1 MSQLILVLEENPE
14 IQSLIAASLKA
25 SAISVTQESNPDLF
39 VQQALNLEPDL
50 ILLSNSGGDQNYKNY
65 REIRKD
71 PQLKNIPIILLVNP
85 KDELDEKIIS
95 ELGIDGL
102 LRKPFEALMLQ
113 EQLSQFV
120 TLDDNFG
127 IEPDNEGEDFKIDMS
142 SIDNQLN
149 DIKEGEQEVNSPVE
163 EGSQVTE
170 ELEQNALEPK
180 FASSAGSEMDSMI
193 LDDISADTDIS
204 KDTVKKAEVELD
216 ENEITSNG
224 LEVIN
229 DEEMTMDNGF
239 EFDLKLDEDGIEI
252 DSEEVVTDTVKTGT
266 DPASTGLVQ
275 LKDSGLEDKYAES
288 RFKVEGEKTEQ
299 DLKAPADI
307 DLEVNDFEDLDDIW
321 SRSPELDQ
329 TPREGLTDISLE
341 EEDFQPEFPENLSSF
356 EEPAEPSIQDTDS
369 DRRNTSESVQ
379 ELDNYELGPDFEETG
394 EESQSS
400 LDNKLLTDSV
410 EQDLEETVEI
420 EDAEQYVEDTSAD
433 EFEEDFDESQG
444 DADIMSMVHESI
456 GEQEESAE
464 SAMIELEDLSEQ
476 MEALDSAETEF
487 EIEEE
492 EFEKDLEKEKL
503 EVEELSED
511 ELAVSEDDSEDEL
524 VEFML
529 DEVGDLLETD
539 EEESVD
545 GEADYGDPLVE
556 ELEGSLAA
564 VSKDLQDV
572 DAEFDKK
579 VYTEISLGLGLEE
592 DVFDSWDDAEDAF
605 MGFDREKEIT
615 EEAPDL
621 TETEASAFE
630 SLDDEE
636 EKFEKADSFSFTENE
651 LKEIVTNSVQNAL
664 EKSIAASLVELAVSE
679 LKTQVIRMDQ
689 SRAL

>member
-50 ILLSNSGGDQNYKNY
+50 ILLSNLGGDQNYKNC

-193 LDDISADTDIS
+193 LDDISADMDIS

-216 ENEITSNG
+216 ENEITSKG
-224 LEVIN
+224 PEVIN
-229 DEEMTMDNGF
+229 DEEMTMDTGF

-252 DSEEVVTDTVKTGT
+252 DSEEVVTDTVKTGA

-341 EEDFQPEFPENLSSF
+341 EEDFQPEIPENLSSF

-369 DRRNTSESVQ
+369 DSRITSESVQ
-379 ELDNYELGPDFEETG
+379 ELDNYELRLDFEETG
-394 EESQSS
+394 EESLSS
-400 LDNKLLTDSV
+400 LENKLLSDSV

-420 EDAEQYVEDTSAD
+420 KDVEQFVGDTSAD
-433 EFEEDFDESQG
+433 EFEEDFGESQG

-456 GEQEESAE
+456 GGQEESAE
-464 SAMIELEDLSEQ
+464 IAMIELEDLSEQ

-492 EFEKDLEKEKL
+492 QFEEDLEKEKL

-529 DEVGDLLETD
+529 DELGDLLETD
-539 EEESVD
+539 EEGSVD

-556 ELEGSLAA
+556 ELEESLAA
-564 VSKDLQDV
+564 ESKDLQDV

>member
-50 ILLSNSGGDQNYKNY
+50 ILLSNSGGDQNYKNC

-149 DIKEGEQEVNSPVE
+149 DIKEGEQEVNSPFE

-170 ELEQNALEPK
+170 ELEQKAVEPK

-193 LDDISADTDIS
+193 LDDISADMDIS
-204 KDTVKKAEVELD
+204 TDKVKKAEVELD

-252 DSEEVVTDTVKTGT
+252 DSEEVVTDTVKTET
-266 DPASTGLVQ
+266 DPASTGLAQ

-288 RFKVEGEKTEQ
+288 RLKVEGEKTEQ

-341 EEDFQPEFPENLSSF
+341 EEDFQPEFPENLSTF

-369 DRRNTSESVQ
+369 DRRITSESVQ
-379 ELDNYELGPDFEETG
+379 ELDNYELEPDFEETG

-410 EQDLEETVEI
+410 KQDLEEAVEI
-420 EDAEQYVEDTSAD
+420 EDVEQFVEDTSAD

-444 DADIMSMVHESI
+444 DAEIMSMVHESI

-492 EFEKDLEKEKL
+492 EFEEDLEKEKL

-529 DEVGDLLETD
+529 DELGDLLETD

-556 ELEGSLAA
+556 ELEESLAA
-564 VSKDLQDV
+564 ESKDLQDV
-572 DAEFDKK
+572 DAESDKK
-579 VYTEISLGLGLEE
+579 VYTEMSLGLEE

>member
-50 ILLSNSGGDQNYKNY
+50 ILLSNSGGDQNYKNC

-85 KDELDEKIIS
+85 KDELDENIIS

-102 LRKPFEALMLQ
+102 LRKPFEASMLQ

-149 DIKEGEQEVNSPVE
+149 DIKEGEQEVNSPFE

-193 LDDISADTDIS
+193 LDDISADMDIS

-369 DRRNTSESVQ
+369 DSRITSESVQ
-379 ELDNYELGPDFEETG
+379 ELDNYELEPDFEETG
-394 EESQSS
+394 EESLSS

-420 EDAEQYVEDTSAD
+420 EDAEQFVEDTSAD

-492 EFEKDLEKEKL
+492 QFEEDLEKEKL

-529 DEVGDLLETD
+529 DELGDLLETD

-556 ELEGSLAA
+556 ELEESLAA
-564 VSKDLQDV
+564 ESKDLQDV

-579 VYTEISLGLGLEE
+579 VYTEMSLGLEE

-615 EEAPDL
+615 EEAPDQ

-630 SLDDEE
+630 SFDDEE

>member
-50 ILLSNSGGDQNYKNY
+50 ILLSNSGGDQNYKNC

-102 LRKPFEALMLQ
+102 LRKPFEASMLH

-170 ELEQNALEPK
+170 ELEQNDLEPK

-193 LDDISADTDIS
+193 LDDISADMDIS
-204 KDTVKKAEVELD
+204 TDKVKKAEAERD

-252 DSEEVVTDTVKTGT
+252 DSEEVVTDTVKTET
-266 DPASTGLVQ
+266 DPASTGLAQ

-288 RFKVEGEKTEQ
+288 RLKVEGEKTEQ

-369 DRRNTSESVQ
+369 DSRITSESVQ
-379 ELDNYELGPDFEETG
+379 ELDNYELEPDFEETG
-394 EESQSS
+394 EESLSS

-420 EDAEQYVEDTSAD
+420 EDVEQFVEDTSAD

-492 EFEKDLEKEKL
+492 QFEEDLEKEKL

-529 DEVGDLLETD
+529 DELGDLLETD

-545 GEADYGDPLVE
+545 VEADYGDPLVE
-556 ELEGSLAA
+556 ELEESLAA
-564 VSKDLQDV
+564 ESKDLQDV

-579 VYTEISLGLGLEE
+579 VYTEMSLGLEE

-615 EEAPDL
+615 EEAPDQ

-630 SLDDEE
+630 SFDDEE

>member
-50 ILLSNSGGDQNYKNY
+50 ILLSNSGGDQNYKNC

-102 LRKPFEALMLQ
+102 LRKPFEASMLQ

-149 DIKEGEQEVNSPVE
+149 DIKEGEQEVNSPFE

-170 ELEQNALEPK
+170 ELEQKAVEPK

-193 LDDISADTDIS
+193 LDDISADMDIS

-341 EEDFQPEFPENLSSF
+341 EEDFQPEFPGNLSSF

-369 DRRNTSESVQ
+369 DRRITSESVQ
-379 ELDNYELGPDFEETG
+379 ELDNYELEPDFEETG

-400 LDNKLLTDSV
+400 LYNKLLTDSV
-410 EQDLEETVEI
+410 KQNLEETVEI
-420 EDAEQYVEDTSAD
+420 EDVEQFVEDTSAD

-529 DEVGDLLETD
+529 DELGDLLETD

-556 ELEGSLAA
+556 ELEESLAA
-564 VSKDLQDV
+564 ESKDLQDV

-579 VYTEISLGLGLEE
+579 VYTEISLGLEE

-615 EEAPDL
+615 EEAPDQ

-630 SLDDEE
+630 SFDDEE

>member
-50 ILLSNSGGDQNYKNY
+50 ILLSNLGGDQNYKNC

-102 LRKPFEALMLQ
+102 LRKPFEASMLQ

-120 TLDDNFG
+120 ALGDNFG
-127 IEPDNEGEDFKIDMS
+127 IEPDNDGEDFKIDMS

-163 EGSQVTE
+163 EGTQVAE
-170 ELEQNALEPK
+170 ELEENALEAK
-180 FASSAGSEMDSMI
+180 ITSSAGSEMDSMI
-193 LDDISADTDIS
+193 LDDISAGINIS
-204 KDTVKKAEVELD
+204 EDTVKKGEVELD
-216 ENEITSNG
+216 ENEIRSKG
-224 LEVIN
+224 PEVIN

-239 EFDLKLDEDGIEI
+239 EFDLKLDEDGIEF
-252 DSEEVVTDTVKTGT
+252 DSEEVVKDTVKIET
-266 DPASTGLVQ
+266 DTDSTGLAQ
-275 LKDSGLEDKYAES
+275 LKDSGLENKYAEN
-288 RFKVEGEKTEQ
+288 RLKVEGEKTEQ

-341 EEDFQPEFPENLSSF
+341 EEDFQPEFPENLSTF
-356 EEPAEPSIQDTDS
+356 EEPAEPLIQDTDS
-369 DRRNTSESVQ
+369 DRRITSESVQ
-379 ELDNYELGPDFEETG
+379 ELDNYELELDFEETG

-400 LDNKLLTDSV
+400 LDNKLLRDSV
-410 EQDLEETVEI
+410 EQDLEETVGI
-420 EDAEQYVEDTSAD
+420 EDVEQFVEDTSAD

-444 DADIMSMVHESI
+444 DADIMSMVDESI
-456 GEQEESAE
+456 GGQEESAE
-464 SAMIELEDLSEQ
+464 SAMNELEDLSEQ
-476 MEALDSAETEF
+476 MEALDAAETEF

-492 EFEKDLEKEKL
+492 EFEEDLEKEKL
-503 EVEELSED
+503 EVEELSAD

-524 VEFML
+524 IEFML

-556 ELEGSLAA
+556 ELEESLAA
-564 VSKDLQDV
+564 ESKDLQDI
-572 DAEFDKK
+572 DAEFDTK
-579 VYTEISLGLGLEE
+579 VYTETSLGLEE
-592 DVFDSWDDAEDAF
+592 DVFDSWYDAEDAF

-615 EEAPDL
+615 EETPDQ

-630 SLDDEE
+630 SFDDEQ
-636 EKFEKADSFSFTENE
+636 KFEKAGSFSFTELE

>member
-102 LRKPFEALMLQ
+102 LRKPFEASMLQ

-180 FASSAGSEMDSMI
+180 LASSAGSEMDSMI
-193 LDDISADTDIS
+193 LDDISADMDIS

-288 RFKVEGEKTEQ
+288 RLKVEGEKTEQ

-369 DRRNTSESVQ
+369 DSRITSESVQ
-379 ELDNYELGPDFEETG
+379 ELDNYELEPDFEETG
-394 EESQSS
+394 EESLSS

-420 EDAEQYVEDTSAD
+420 EDAEQFVEDTSAD

-492 EFEKDLEKEKL
+492 QFEEDLEKEKL

-529 DEVGDLLETD
+529 DELGDLLETD

-556 ELEGSLAA
+556 ELEESLAA
-564 VSKDLQDV
+564 ESKDLQDV

-579 VYTEISLGLGLEE
+579 VYTEMSLGLEE

-615 EEAPDL
+615 EEAPDQ

-630 SLDDEE
+630 SFDDEE

>member
-50 ILLSNSGGDQNYKNY
+50 ILLSNSGGDQNYKNC

-102 LRKPFEALMLQ
+102 LRKPFEASMLQ

-180 FASSAGSEMDSMI
+180 LSSSAGSEMDSMI
-193 LDDISADTDIS
+193 LDDIS

-341 EEDFQPEFPENLSSF
+341 EEDFQPEFPGNLSSF

-369 DRRNTSESVQ
+369 DRRITSESVQ
-379 ELDNYELGPDFEETG
+379 ELDNYELEPDFEETG

-400 LDNKLLTDSV
+400 LYNKLLTDSV
-410 EQDLEETVEI
+410 KQNLEETVEI
-420 EDAEQYVEDTSAD
+420 EDVEQFVEDTSAD

-529 DEVGDLLETD
+529 DELGDLLETD

-556 ELEGSLAA
+556 ELEESLAA
-564 VSKDLQDV
+564 ESKDLQDV

-579 VYTEISLGLGLEE
+579 VYTEMSLGLEE

-615 EEAPDL
+615 EEAPDQ

>member
-50 ILLSNSGGDQNYKNY
+50 ILLSNSGGDQNYKNC

-102 LRKPFEALMLQ
+102 LRKPFEASMLQ

-180 FASSAGSEMDSMI
+180 FSSSAGSEMDSMI
-193 LDDISADTDIS
+193 LDDIS

-288 RFKVEGEKTEQ
+288 RLKVEGEKTEQ

-341 EEDFQPEFPENLSSF
+341 EEDFQPEFPGNLSTF
-356 EEPAEPSIQDTDS
+356 EGPAEPSIQDTDS
-369 DRRNTSESVQ
+369 DSRITSESVQ

-394 EESQSS
+394 EESLSS

-420 EDAEQYVEDTSAD
+420 EDAEQFVEDTSAD
-433 EFEEDFDESQG
+433 EFEEDFDESLG

-492 EFEKDLEKEKL
+492 QFEEDLEKEKL

-529 DEVGDLLETD
+529 DELGDLLETD
-539 EEESVD
+539 EEGSVD

-556 ELEGSLAA
+556 ELEESLAA
-564 VSKDLQDV
+564 ESKDLQDV
-572 DAEFDKK
+572 DAESDKK
-579 VYTEISLGLGLEE
+579 VYTEMSLGLEE

-615 EEAPDL
+615 EEAPDQ

-630 SLDDEE
+630 SFDDEE

>member
-50 ILLSNSGGDQNYKNY
+50 ILLSNSGGDQNYKNC

-102 LRKPFEALMLQ
+102 LRKPFEASMLQ

-120 TLDDNFG
+120 ALGDNFG
-127 IEPDNEGEDFKIDMS
+127 IEPDNDGEDFKIDMS

-163 EGSQVTE
+163 EGTQVAE
-170 ELEQNALEPK
+170 ELEENALEPK
-180 FASSAGSEMDSMI
+180 ITSSAGSEMDSMI
-193 LDDISADTDIS
+193 LDDISAGINIS
-204 KDTVKKAEVELD
+204 EDTVKKGEVELD
-216 ENEITSNG
+216 ENEIRSKG
-224 LEVIN
+224 PEVIN

-239 EFDLKLDEDGIEI
+239 EFDLKLDEDGIEF
-252 DSEEVVTDTVKTGT
+252 DSEEVVKDTVKIET
-266 DPASTGLVQ
+266 DTDSTGLAQ
-275 LKDSGLEDKYAES
+275 LKDSGLENKYAENS
-288 RFKVEGEKTEQ
+288 LKVEGEKTEQ

-341 EEDFQPEFPENLSSF
+341 EEDFQPEFPENLSTF

-369 DRRNTSESVQ
+369 DRRITSESVQ
-379 ELDNYELGPDFEETG
+379 ELDNYELELDFEETG

-400 LDNKLLTDSV
+400 LDNKLLRDSV

-420 EDAEQYVEDTSAD
+420 EDVEQFVEDTSAD

-444 DADIMSMVHESI
+444 DADIMSMVDESI
-456 GEQEESAE
+456 GGQEESAE
-464 SAMIELEDLSEQ
+464 SAMNELEDLSEQ
-476 MEALDSAETEF
+476 MEALDAAETEF

-492 EFEKDLEKEKL
+492 EFEEDLEKEKL
-503 EVEELSED
+503 EVEELSAD
-511 ELAVSEDDSEDEL
+511 ELAGSEDDSEDEL
-524 VEFML
+524 IEFML

-556 ELEGSLAA
+556 ELEESLAA
-564 VSKDLQDV
+564 ESKDLQDI
-572 DAEFDKK
+572 DAEFDTK
-579 VYTEISLGLGLEE
+579 VYTETSLGLEE
-592 DVFDSWDDAEDAF
+592 DVFDSWYDAEDAF

-615 EEAPDL
+615 EETPDQ

-630 SLDDEE
+630 SFDDEQ
-636 EKFEKADSFSFTENE
+636 KFEKAGSFSFTELE

>member
-50 ILLSNSGGDQNYKNY
+50 ILLSNLGGDQNYKNC

-102 LRKPFEALMLQ
+102 LRKPFEASMLQ

-120 TLDDNFG
+120 ALGDNFG
-127 IEPDNEGEDFKIDMS
+127 IEPDNDGEDFKIDMS

-163 EGSQVTE
+163 EGTQVAE
-170 ELEQNALEPK
+170 ELEENALEPK
-180 FASSAGSEMDSMI
+180 ITSSAGSEMDSMI
-193 LDDISADTDIS
+193 LDDISAGINIS
-204 KDTVKKAEVELD
+204 EDTVKKGEVELD
-216 ENEITSNG
+216 ENEIRSKG
-224 LEVIN
+224 PEVIN

-239 EFDLKLDEDGIEI
+239 EFDLKLDEDGIEF
-252 DSEEVVTDTVKTGT
+252 DSEEVVKDTVKIET
-266 DPASTGLVQ
+266 DTDSTGLAQ
-275 LKDSGLEDKYAES
+275 LKDSGLENKYAEN
-288 RFKVEGEKTEQ
+288 RLKVEGEKTEQ

-341 EEDFQPEFPENLSSF
+341 EEDFQPEFPENLSTF

-369 DRRNTSESVQ
+369 DRRITSESVQ
-379 ELDNYELGPDFEETG
+379 ELDNYELELDFEETG

-400 LDNKLLTDSV
+400 LDNKLLRDSV
-410 EQDLEETVEI
+410 EQDLEETVGI
-420 EDAEQYVEDTSAD
+420 EDVEQFVEDTSAD

-456 GEQEESAE
+456 GGQEESAE
-464 SAMIELEDLSEQ
+464 SAMNELEDLSEQ
-476 MEALDSAETEF
+476 MEALDAAETEF

-492 EFEKDLEKEKL
+492 EFEEDLEKEKL
-503 EVEELSED
+503 EVEELSAD

-524 VEFML
+524 IEFML

-556 ELEGSLAA
+556 ELEESLAA
-564 VSKDLQDV
+564 ESKDLQDI
-572 DAEFDKK
+572 DAEFDTK
-579 VYTEISLGLGLEE
+579 VYTETSLGLEE
-592 DVFDSWDDAEDAF
+592 DVFDSWYDAEDAF

-615 EEAPDL
+615 EETPDQ

-630 SLDDEE
+630 SFDDEQ
-636 EKFEKADSFSFTENE
+636 KFEKAGSFSFTELE

>member
-50 ILLSNSGGDQNYKNY
+50 ILLSNSGGDQNYKNC

-102 LRKPFEALMLQ
+102 LRKPFEASMLQ

-149 DIKEGEQEVNSPVE
+149 DIKEGEQEVNSPFE

-170 ELEQNALEPK
+170 ELEQKAVEPK

-193 LDDISADTDIS
+193 LDDISADMDIS

-266 DPASTGLVQ
+266 DPASTGLVR

-369 DRRNTSESVQ
+369 DSRITSESVQ
-379 ELDNYELGPDFEETG
+379 ELDNYELEPDFEETG
-394 EESQSS
+394 EESLSS

-420 EDAEQYVEDTSAD
+420 EDAEQFVEDTSAD

-492 EFEKDLEKEKL
+492 QFEEDLEKEKL

-529 DEVGDLLETD
+529 DELGDLLETD

-564 VSKDLQDV
+564 ESKDLQDV

-579 VYTEISLGLGLEE
+579 VYTEMSLGLEE

-630 SLDDEE
+630 SFEDEE
-636 EKFEKADSFSFTENE
+636 EKFEKADGFSFTENE

>member
-50 ILLSNSGGDQNYKNY
+50 ILLSNSGGDQNYKNC

-71 PQLKNIPIILLVNP
+71 PQLKHIPIILLVNP

-102 LRKPFEALMLQ
+102 LRKPFEASMLQ

-180 FASSAGSEMDSMI
+180 LSSSAGSEMDSMI

-369 DRRNTSESVQ
+369 DRRITSESVQ
-379 ELDNYELGPDFEETG
+379 KLDNYELEPDFEETG

-400 LDNKLLTDSV
+400 LYNKLLTDSV
-410 EQDLEETVEI
+410 KQNLEETVEI
-420 EDAEQYVEDTSAD
+420 EDVEQFVEDTSAD

-492 EFEKDLEKEKL
+492 EFEEDLEKEKP

-529 DEVGDLLETD
+529 DELGDLLETD

-545 GEADYGDPLVE
+545 GEADYGDPFVE

-564 VSKDLQDV
+564 ESKDLQDV

-579 VYTEISLGLGLEE
+579 VYTEMSLGLEE

-615 EEAPDL
+615 EEAPDQ

-630 SLDDEE
+630 SFDDEE

>member
-50 ILLSNSGGDQNYKNY
+50 ILLSNSGGDQNYKNC

-102 LRKPFEALMLQ
+102 LRKPFEASMLQ

-193 LDDISADTDIS
+193 LDDISADMDIS

-239 EFDLKLDEDGIEI
+239 EFDLKLDEDGMEI
-252 DSEEVVTDTVKTGT
+252 DSEEVVTDTVKNGT
-266 DPASTGLVQ
+266 DPASTGLAQ

-288 RFKVEGEKTEQ
+288 RLKVEGEKTEQ

-329 TPREGLTDISLE
+329 IPREGLTDISLE
-341 EEDFQPEFPENLSSF
+341 EEDFQPEFPEDLSSF

-369 DRRNTSESVQ
+369 DSRITSESVQ
-379 ELDNYELGPDFEETG
+379 ELDNYELEPDFEETG
-394 EESQSS
+394 EESLSS

-420 EDAEQYVEDTSAD
+420 EDAEQFVEDTSAD

-492 EFEKDLEKEKL
+492 QFEEDLEKEKL

-529 DEVGDLLETD
+529 DELGDLLETD

-556 ELEGSLAA
+556 ELEESLAA
-564 VSKDLQDV
+564 ESKDLQDV

-579 VYTEISLGLGLEE
+579 VYTDISHGLEE

-605 MGFDREKEIT
+605 MGFDREKEIS
-615 EEAPDL
+615 EEAPDQ

-630 SLDDEE
+630 SFDDEE

>member
-180 FASSAGSEMDSMI
+180 LSSSAGSEMDSMI

-229 DEEMTMDNGF
+229 DEEMTMDTGF

-288 RFKVEGEKTEQ
+288 RFKVEGKKTEQ

-369 DRRNTSESVQ
+369 DRRITSESVQ
-379 ELDNYELGPDFEETG
+379 ELDNYELEPDFEEKG

-420 EDAEQYVEDTSAD
+420 EDVEQFVEDTSAD

-456 GEQEESAE
+456 GEQKESAE
-464 SAMIELEDLSEQ
+464 SAMNELEDLSEQ

-492 EFEKDLEKEKL
+492 EFEEDLEKEKP

-529 DEVGDLLETD
+529 DELGDLLETD

-556 ELEGSLAA
+556 ELEESLAA
-564 VSKDLQDV
+564 ESKDLQDV
-572 DAEFDKK
+572 DAESDKK
-579 VYTEISLGLGLEE
+579 VYTEMSLGLEE

>member
-50 ILLSNSGGDQNYKNY
+50 ILLSNSGGDQNYKNC

-71 PQLKNIPIILLVNP
+71 PQLKHIPIILLVNP

-102 LRKPFEALMLQ
+102 LRKPFEASMLQ

-180 FASSAGSEMDSMI
+180 LSSSAGSEMDSMI
-193 LDDISADTDIS
+193 LDDIS

-229 DEEMTMDNGF
+229 DEEMTVDNGF

-252 DSEEVVTDTVKTGT
+252 DSEEVVTDTVKTET
-266 DPASTGLVQ
+266 DPASTGLAE

-288 RFKVEGEKTEQ
+288 RLKVEGEKTEQ

-321 SRSPELDQ
+321 SRSPKLDQ
-329 TPREGLTDISLE
+329 SPREGLTDISLE
-341 EEDFQPEFPENLSSF
+341 EEDFQPEFPENLSTF

-369 DRRNTSESVQ
+369 DRRITSESVQ
-379 ELDNYELGPDFEETG
+379 ELDNYELEPDFEETG

-400 LDNKLLTDSV
+400 LDNKLLTDAV

-420 EDAEQYVEDTSAD
+420 EDAEQFVEDTSAD

-464 SAMIELEDLSEQ
+464 SAMNELEDLSEQ

-492 EFEKDLEKEKL
+492 EFEEDLEKEKR

-529 DEVGDLLETD
+529 DELGDLLETD

-556 ELEGSLAA
+556 ELEESLAA
-564 VSKDLQDV
+564 ESKDLQDV
-572 DAEFDKK
+572 DAESDKK
-579 VYTEISLGLGLEE
+579 VYTEMSLGLEE

>member
-180 FASSAGSEMDSMI
+180 LSSSAGSEMDSMI

-216 ENEITSNG
+216 ENEITSKG
-224 LEVIN
+224 PEVIN
-229 DEEMTMDNGF
+229 DEEMTMDTGF

-321 SRSPELDQ
+321 SRSLELDQ

-341 EEDFQPEFPENLSSF
+341 EEDFQPEIPENLSSF

-369 DRRNTSESVQ
+369 DSRITSESVQ
-379 ELDNYELGPDFEETG
+379 ELDNYELRLDFEETG
-394 EESQSS
+394 EESLSS
-400 LDNKLLTDSV
+400 LENKLLSDSV

-420 EDAEQYVEDTSAD
+420 KDVEQFVGDTSAD
-433 EFEEDFDESQG
+433 EFEEDFGESQG

-492 EFEKDLEKEKL
+492 QFEEDLEKEKL
-503 EVEELSED
+503 EVEELSAD

-524 VEFML
+524 IEFML

-539 EEESVD
+539 EEGSVD

-556 ELEGSLAA
+556 ELEESLAA
-564 VSKDLQDV
+564 ESKDLQDV
-572 DAEFDKK
+572 DAESDKK
-579 VYTEISLGLGLEE
+579 VYTEMSLGLEE

>member
-50 ILLSNSGGDQNYKNY
+50 ILLSNSGGDQNYKNC

-102 LRKPFEALMLQ
+102 LRKPFEASMLQ

-142 SIDNQLN
+142 LIDNQLN

-193 LDDISADTDIS
+193 LDDISADMDIS

-229 DEEMTMDNGF
+229 DEEMTVDNGF

-252 DSEEVVTDTVKTGT
+252 DSEEVVTDTVKTET
-266 DPASTGLVQ
+266 DPASTGLAQ

-288 RFKVEGEKTEQ
+288 HLKVEGEKTEQ

-307 DLEVNDFEDLDDIW
+307 DLEVNDFEELDDIW

-329 TPREGLTDISLE
+329 TPREGLRDISLE

-369 DRRNTSESVQ
+369 DSRITSESVQ
-379 ELDNYELGPDFEETG
+379 ELDNYELEPDFEETG
-394 EESQSS
+394 EESLSS

-444 DADIMSMVHESI
+444 DADILSMVHESI
-456 GEQEESAE
+456 GEQEETAE

-492 EFEKDLEKEKL
+492 QFEEDLEKEKL

-529 DEVGDLLETD
+529 DELGDLLETD

-556 ELEGSLAA
+556 ELEESLAA
-564 VSKDLQDV
+564 ESKDLQDV

-579 VYTEISLGLGLEE
+579 VYTEISLGLEE

-605 MGFDREKEIT
+605 MGLDREKEIT
-615 EEAPDL
+615 EEAPDQ

-630 SLDDEE
+630 SFDDEE

>member
-50 ILLSNSGGDQNYKNY
+50 ILLSNLGGDQNYKNC

-102 LRKPFEALMLQ
+102 LRKPFEASMLQ

-120 TLDDNFG
+120 ALGDNFG
-127 IEPDNEGEDFKIDMS
+127 IEPDNDGEDFKIDMS

-163 EGSQVTE
+163 EGTQVAE
-170 ELEQNALEPK
+170 ELEENALEPK
-180 FASSAGSEMDSMI
+180 ITSSAGSEMDSMI
-193 LDDISADTDIS
+193 LDDISAGINIS
-204 KDTVKKAEVELD
+204 EDTVKKGEVELD
-216 ENEITSNG
+216 ENEIRSKG
-224 LEVIN
+224 PEVIN

-239 EFDLKLDEDGIEI
+239 EFDLKLDEDGIEF
-252 DSEEVVTDTVKTGT
+252 DSEEVVKDTVKIET
-266 DPASTGLVQ
+266 DTDSTGLAQ
-275 LKDSGLEDKYAES
+275 LKDSGLENKYAEN
-288 RFKVEGEKTEQ
+288 RLKVEGEKTEQ

-321 SRSPELDQ
+321 SRSLELDQ

-341 EEDFQPEFPENLSSF
+341 EEDFQPEIPENLSSF

-369 DRRNTSESVQ
+369 DSRITSESVQ
-379 ELDNYELGPDFEETG
+379 ELDNYELGLDFEETG
-394 EESQSS
+394 EESLSS
-400 LDNKLLTDSV
+400 LENKLLSDSV
-410 EQDLEETVEI
+410 EQVLEKTDEIKDVEQFI
-420 EDAEQYVEDTSAD
+420 EDTSAD

-444 DADIMSMVHESI
+444 DADIISMVHESI
-456 GEQEESAE
+456 GGQEESAE

-492 EFEKDLEKEKL
+492 QFEEDLEKEKL
-503 EVEELSED
+503 EVEQLSED
-511 ELAVSEDDSEDEL
+511 ELAGSEDYSEDKL

-529 DEVGDLLETD
+529 DELGDLLETD
-539 EEESVD
+539 EVELVD

-556 ELEGSLAA
+556 ELEESLAA
-564 VSKDLQDV
+564 ESKDLQDI
-572 DAEFDKK
+572 DAEFDTK
-579 VYTEISLGLGLEE
+579 VYTETSLGLEE
-592 DVFDSWDDAEDAF
+592 DVFDSWYDAEDAF

-615 EEAPDL
+615 EETPDQ

-630 SLDDEE
+630 SFDDEQ
-636 EKFEKADSFSFTENE
+636 KFEKAGSFSFTELE

>member
-50 ILLSNSGGDQNYKNY
+50 ILLSNSGGDQNYKNC

-102 LRKPFEALMLQ
+102 LRKPFEASMLQ

-127 IEPDNEGEDFKIDMS
+127 IEPDNEDEDFKIDMS

-193 LDDISADTDIS
+193 LDDISADMDIS

-252 DSEEVVTDTVKTGT
+252 DSEEVVTDTVKTET
-266 DPASTGLVQ
+266 DPASTGLAQ

-288 RFKVEGEKTEQ
+288 RLKVEGEKTEQ

-369 DRRNTSESVQ
+369 DRRITSESVQ
-379 ELDNYELGPDFEETG
+379 ELDNNELEPDFEETG

-400 LDNKLLTDSV
+400 LYNKLLTDSV
-410 EQDLEETVEI
+410 KQNLEETVEI
-420 EDAEQYVEDTSAD
+420 EDVEQFVEDTSAD

-564 VSKDLQDV
+564 ESKDLQDV
-572 DAEFDKK
+572 DAESDKK
-579 VYTEISLGLGLEE
+579 VYTEMSLGLEE

>member
-50 ILLSNSGGDQNYKNY
+50 ILLSNSGGDQNYKNC

-102 LRKPFEALMLQ
+102 LRKPFEASMLQ

-193 LDDISADTDIS
+193 LDDISADMDIS

-252 DSEEVVTDTVKTGT
+252 DSEEVVTDTVKTET
-266 DPASTGLVQ
+266 DPASTGLAQ

-288 RFKVEGEKTEQ
+288 RLKVEGEKTEQ

-307 DLEVNDFEDLDDIW
+307 DLEVNDFEELDDIW

-369 DRRNTSESVQ
+369 DSRITSESVQ
-379 ELDNYELGPDFEETG
+379 ELDNYELEPDFEETG
-394 EESQSS
+394 EESLSS
-400 LDNKLLTDSV
+400 LDNKLLTVSV

-464 SAMIELEDLSEQ
+464 SAMNELEDLSEQ

-492 EFEKDLEKEKL
+492 EFEEDLEKEKL

-529 DEVGDLLETD
+529 DELGDLLETD

-556 ELEGSLAA
+556 ELEESLAA
-564 VSKDLQDV
+564 ESKDLQDV

-579 VYTEISLGLGLEE
+579 VYTEMSLGLEE

-615 EEAPDL
+615 EEAPDQ

-630 SLDDEE
+630 SFDDEE

>member
-50 ILLSNSGGDQNYKNY
+50 ILLSNSGGDQNYKNC

-102 LRKPFEALMLQ
+102 LRKPFEASMLQ

-180 FASSAGSEMDSMI
+180 FDSSAGSEMDSMI
-193 LDDISADTDIS
+193 LDDISADMDIS

-252 DSEEVVTDTVKTGT
+252 DSEEVVTDTVKTET
-266 DPASTGLVQ
+266 DPASTGLAQ

-288 RFKVEGEKTEQ
+288 RLKVEGEKTEQ

-369 DRRNTSESVQ
+369 DSRITSESVQ
-379 ELDNYELGPDFEETG
+379 ELDNYELEPDFEETG
-394 EESQSS
+394 EESLSS

-420 EDAEQYVEDTSAD
+420 EDAEQFVEDTSAD

-456 GEQEESAE
+456 GEQKESAE

-492 EFEKDLEKEKL
+492 QFEEDLEKEKL

-524 VEFML
+524 AEFML
-529 DEVGDLLETD
+529 DELGDLLETD
-539 EEESVD
+539 EEGSVD

-556 ELEGSLAA
+556 ELEESLAA
-564 VSKDLQDV
+564 ESKELQDV

-579 VYTEISLGLGLEE
+579 VYNEMSLGLEE

-615 EEAPDL
+615 EEAPDQ

-630 SLDDEE
+630 SFDDEE

>member
-50 ILLSNSGGDQNYKNY
+50 ILLSNSGGDQNYKNC

-85 KDELDEKIIS
+85 KDELDENIIS

-102 LRKPFEALMLQ
+102 LRKPFEASMLQ

-193 LDDISADTDIS
+193 LDDISADMDIS

-252 DSEEVVTDTVKTGT
+252 DSEEVVTDTVKTET
-266 DPASTGLVQ
+266 DPASTGLAQ

-288 RFKVEGEKTEQ
+288 RLKVEGEKTEQ

-341 EEDFQPEFPENLSSF
+341 EEEFQPEFPENLSSF

-369 DRRNTSESVQ
+369 DRRITSESVQ
-379 ELDNYELGPDFEETG
+379 ELDNYELEPDFEETG
-394 EESQSS
+394 QESLSS
-400 LDNKLLTDSV
+400 LDKKLLTDSV

-420 EDAEQYVEDTSAD
+420 KDAEQFVEDTSAD

-492 EFEKDLEKEKL
+492 EFEEDLEKEKR

-529 DEVGDLLETD
+529 DELGDLLETD

-556 ELEGSLAA
+556 ELEESLAA
-564 VSKDLQDV
+564 ESKDLQDV

-579 VYTEISLGLGLEE
+579 VYTEMSLGLEE

-615 EEAPDL
+615 EEAPDQ

-630 SLDDEE
+630 SFDDEE

>member
-50 ILLSNSGGDQNYKNY
+50 ILLSNSGGDQNYKNC

-85 KDELDEKIIS
+85 KDELDENIIS

-102 LRKPFEALMLQ
+102 LRKPFEASMLQ

-149 DIKEGEQEVNSPVE
+149 DIKEGEQEVNSPFE

-193 LDDISADTDIS
+193 LDDISADMDIS

-341 EEDFQPEFPENLSSF
+341 EEEFQPEFPENLSSF

-369 DRRNTSESVQ
+369 DRRITSESVQ
-379 ELDNYELGPDFEETG
+379 ELDNYELEPDFEETG

-400 LDNKLLTDSV
+400 LYNKLLSDSV
-410 EQDLEETVEI
+410 KQNLEETVEI
-420 EDAEQYVEDTSAD
+420 EDVEQFVEDTSAD

-492 EFEKDLEKEKL
+492 EFEEDLEKEKL

-529 DEVGDLLETD
+529 DELGDLLETD

-556 ELEGSLAA
+556 ELEESLAA
-564 VSKDLQDV
+564 ESKDLQDV
-572 DAEFDKK
+572 DAESDKK
-579 VYTEISLGLGLEE
+579 VYTEMSLGLEE

>member
-50 ILLSNSGGDQNYKNY
+50 ILLSNLGGDQNYKNC

-102 LRKPFEALMLQ
+102 LRKPFEASMLQ

-120 TLDDNFG
+120 ALGDNFG
-127 IEPDNEGEDFKIDMS
+127 IEPDNDGEDFKIDMS

-149 DIKEGEQEVNSPVE
+149 DIKEGEQEINSPVE
-163 EGSQVTE
+163 EGTQVAE
-170 ELEQNALEPK
+170 ELEENALEAK
-180 FASSAGSEMDSMI
+180 ITSSAGSEMDSMI
-193 LDDISADTDIS
+193 LDDISAGINIS
-204 KDTVKKAEVELD
+204 EDTVKKGEVELD
-216 ENEITSNG
+216 ENEIRSKG
-224 LEVIN
+224 PEVIN

-239 EFDLKLDEDGIEI
+239 EFDLKLDEDGIEF
-252 DSEEVVTDTVKTGT
+252 DSEEVVKDTVKIET
-266 DPASTGLVQ
+266 DTDSTGLAQ
-275 LKDSGLEDKYAES
+275 LKDSGLENKYAEN
-288 RFKVEGEKTEQ
+288 RLKVEGEKTEQ

-341 EEDFQPEFPENLSSF
+341 EEDFQPEFPENLSTF

-369 DRRNTSESVQ
+369 DRRITSESVQ
-379 ELDNYELGPDFEETG
+379 ELDNYELELDFEETG

-400 LDNKLLTDSV
+400 LDNKLLRDSV

-420 EDAEQYVEDTSAD
+420 EDVEQFVEDTSAD

-444 DADIMSMVHESI
+444 DADIMSMVDESI
-456 GEQEESAE
+456 GGQEESAE
-464 SAMIELEDLSEQ
+464 SAMNELEDLSEQ
-476 MEALDSAETEF
+476 MEALDAAETEF

-492 EFEKDLEKEKL
+492 EFEEDLEKEKL
-503 EVEELSED
+503 EVEELSAD

-524 VEFML
+524 IEFML

-556 ELEGSLAA
+556 ELEESLAA
-564 VSKDLQDV
+564 ESKDLQDI
-572 DAEFDKK
+572 DAEFDTK
-579 VYTEISLGLGLEE
+579 VYTETSLGLEE
-592 DVFDSWDDAEDAF
+592 DVFDSWYDAEDAF

-615 EEAPDL
+615 EETPDQ

-630 SLDDEE
+630 SFDDEQ
-636 EKFEKADSFSFTENE
+636 KFEKAGSFSFTELE

>member
-50 ILLSNSGGDQNYKNY
+50 ILLSNLGGDQNYKNC

-102 LRKPFEALMLQ
+102 LRKPFEASMLQ

-120 TLDDNFG
+120 ALGDNFG
-127 IEPDNEGEDFKIDMS
+127 IEPDNDGEDFKIDMS
-142 SIDNQLN
+142 LIDNQLN

-163 EGSQVTE
+163 EGTQVAE
-170 ELEQNALEPK
+170 ELEENALEPK
-180 FASSAGSEMDSMI
+180 ITSSAGSEMDSMI
-193 LDDISADTDIS
+193 LDDISAGFKIS
-204 KDTVKKAEVELD
+204 EETVKKGEVELD
-216 ENEITSNG
+216 ENEIRSKG
-224 LEVIN
+224 PEVIN

-239 EFDLKLDEDGIEI
+239 EFDLKLDEDGIEF
-252 DSEEVVTDTVKTGT
+252 DSEEVVKDTVKIET
-266 DPASTGLVQ
+266 DTDSTGLAQ
-275 LKDSGLEDKYAES
+275 LKDSGLEDKYAEN
-288 RFKVEGEKTEQ
+288 RLKVEGEKTEQ

-321 SRSPELDQ
+321 SRSLELDQ

-341 EEDFQPEFPENLSSF
+341 EEDFQPEIPENLSSF

-369 DRRNTSESVQ
+369 DSRITSESVQ
-379 ELDNYELGPDFEETG
+379 ELDNYELGLDFEETG
-394 EESQSS
+394 EESLS
-400 LDNKLLTDSV
+400 LLENKLLSDSV
-410 EQDLEETVEI
+410 ELDLEKTVEI
-420 EDAEQYVEDTSAD
+420 KDVEQFVEDTSAD

-444 DADIMSMVHESI
+444 DEDIISMVHESI
-456 GEQEESAE
+456 GGQEESAE

-492 EFEKDLEKEKL
+492 QFEDDLEKEKL

-511 ELAVSEDDSEDEL
+511 ELAVSEDYSEDKL

-529 DEVGDLLETD
+529 DELGDLLETD
-539 EEESVD
+539 EVELVD
-545 GEADYGDPLVE
+545 GEADYGDPLVD
-556 ELEGSLAA
+556 ELEESLAA
-564 VSKDLQDV
+564 ESKDLQDI
-572 DAEFDKK
+572 DAEFDTK
-579 VYTEISLGLGLEE
+579 VYTEMSLGLEE
-592 DVFDSWDDAEDAF
+592 DVFDSWYDAEDAF

-615 EEAPDL
+615 EETLDQ

-630 SLDDEE
+630 SFDDEQ
-636 EKFEKADSFSFTENE
+636 KFEKAGSFSFTELE

>member
-50 ILLSNSGGDQNYKNY
+50 ILLSNLGGDQNYKNC

-102 LRKPFEALMLQ
+102 LRKPFEASMLQ

-120 TLDDNFG
+120 ALGDNFG
-127 IEPDNEGEDFKIDMS
+127 IEPDNDGEDFKIDMS

-163 EGSQVTE
+163 EGTQVAE
-170 ELEQNALEPK
+170 ELEENALEPK
-180 FASSAGSEMDSMI
+180 ITSSAGSEMDSMI
-193 LDDISADTDIS
+193 LDDISAGINIS
-204 KDTVKKAEVELD
+204 EDTVKKGEVELD
-216 ENEITSNG
+216 ENEIRSKG
-224 LEVIN
+224 PEVIN

-239 EFDLKLDEDGIEI
+239 EFDLKLDEDGIEF
-252 DSEEVVTDTVKTGT
+252 DSEEVVKDTVKIET
-266 DPASTGLVQ
+266 DTDSTGLAQ
-275 LKDSGLEDKYAES
+275 LKDSGLENKYAENS
-288 RFKVEGEKTEQ
+288 LKVEGEKTEQ

-341 EEDFQPEFPENLSSF
+341 EEDFQPEFPENLSTF

-369 DRRNTSESVQ
+369 DRRITSESVQ
-379 ELDNYELGPDFEETG
+379 ELDNYELELDFEETG

-400 LDNKLLTDSV
+400 LDNKLLRDSV

-420 EDAEQYVEDTSAD
+420 EDVEQFVEDTSAD

-444 DADIMSMVHESI
+444 DADIMSMVDESI
-456 GEQEESAE
+456 GGQEESAE
-464 SAMIELEDLSEQ
+464 SAMNELEDLSEQ
-476 MEALDSAETEF
+476 MEALDAAETEF

-492 EFEKDLEKEKL
+492 EFEEDLEKEKL
-503 EVEELSED
+503 EVEELSAD

-524 VEFML
+524 IEFML

-556 ELEGSLAA
+556 ELEESLAA
-564 VSKDLQDV
+564 ESKDLQDI
-572 DAEFDKK
+572 DAEFDTK
-579 VYTEISLGLGLEE
+579 VYTETSLGLEE
-592 DVFDSWDDAEDAF
+592 DVFDSWYDAEDAF

-615 EEAPDL
+615 EETPDQ

-630 SLDDEE
+630 SFDDEQ
-636 EKFEKADSFSFTENE
+636 KFEKAGSFSFTELE

>member
-50 ILLSNSGGDQNYKNY
+50 ILLSNSGGDQNYKNC

-102 LRKPFEALMLQ
+102 LRKPFEASMLQ

-193 LDDISADTDIS
+193 LDDISADMDIS

-252 DSEEVVTDTVKTGT
+252 DSEEVVTDTVKTET
-266 DPASTGLVQ
+266 DPASTGLAQ

-288 RFKVEGEKTEQ
+288 HLKVEGEKTEQ

-329 TPREGLTDISLE
+329 TPREGLRDISLE

-369 DRRNTSESVQ
+369 DSRITSESVQ
-379 ELDNYELGPDFEETG
+379 ELDNYELEPDFEETG
-394 EESQSS
+394 EESLSS
-400 LDNKLLTDSV
+400 LDNKLLTVSV

-464 SAMIELEDLSEQ
+464 SAMNELEDLSEQ

-492 EFEKDLEKEKL
+492 QFEEDLEKEKL

-529 DEVGDLLETD
+529 DELGDLLETD

-556 ELEGSLAA
+556 ELEESLAA
-564 VSKDLQDV
+564 ESKDLQDV

-579 VYTEISLGLGLEE
+579 VYTEMSLGLEE

-615 EEAPDL
+615 EEAPDQ

-630 SLDDEE
+630 SFDDEE

>member
-39 VQQALNLEPDL
+39 VQQVLNLEPDL
-50 ILLSNSGGDQNYKNY
+50 ILLSNSGGDQNYKNC

-102 LRKPFEALMLQ
+102 LRKPFEASMLQ

-193 LDDISADTDIS
+193 LDDISADMDIS

-252 DSEEVVTDTVKTGT
+252 DSEEVVTDTVKTET
-266 DPASTGLVQ
+266 DPASTGLAQ

-288 RFKVEGEKTEQ
+288 RLKVEGEKTEQ

-341 EEDFQPEFPENLSSF
+341 EEEFQPEFPENLSSF

-369 DRRNTSESVQ
+369 ESRITSESVQ
-379 ELDNYELGPDFEETG
+379 ELDNYELEPDFEETG
-394 EESQSS
+394 EESLSS

-420 EDAEQYVEDTSAD
+420 EDAEQFVEDTSAD

-487 EIEEE
+487 EIEEKQFE
-492 EFEKDLEKEKL
+492 EDLEKEKL

-529 DEVGDLLETD
+529 DELGDLLETD

-556 ELEGSLAA
+556 ELEESLVAE
-564 VSKDLQDV
+564 SKDLQDV

-579 VYTEISLGLGLEE
+579 VYTEMSLGLEE

-615 EEAPDL
+615 EEAPDQ

-630 SLDDEE
+630 SFDDEE

>member
-50 ILLSNSGGDQNYKNY
+50 ILLSNSGGDQNYKNC

-102 LRKPFEALMLQ
+102 LRKPFEASMLH

-193 LDDISADTDIS
+193 LDDISADMDIS

-252 DSEEVVTDTVKTGT
+252 DSEEVVTDTVKTET
-266 DPASTGLVQ
+266 DPASIGLAQ

-288 RFKVEGEKTEQ
+288 RLKVEGEKTEQ

-369 DRRNTSESVQ
+369 ESRITSESVQ
-379 ELDNYELGPDFEETG
+379 ELDNYELEPDFEETG
-394 EESQSS
+394 EESLSS

-410 EQDLEETVEI
+410 EQDLEETFEI
-420 EDAEQYVEDTSAD
+420 VDAEQFVEDTSAD

-492 EFEKDLEKEKL
+492 QFEEDLEKEKL

-529 DEVGDLLETD
+529 DELGDLLETD

-556 ELEGSLAA
+556 ELEESLAA
-564 VSKDLQDV
+564 ESKDLQDV

-579 VYTEISLGLGLEE
+579 VYTEMSLGLEE

-615 EEAPDL
+615 EEAPDQ

-630 SLDDEE
+630 SFDDEE

>member
-102 LRKPFEALMLQ
+102 LRKPFEASMLQ

-170 ELEQNALEPK
+170 ELEQKAVEPK
-180 FASSAGSEMDSMI
+180 FTSSAGSEMDSMI

-369 DRRNTSESVQ
+369 DRRITSESVQ
-379 ELDNYELGPDFEETG
+379 ELDNNELEPDFEETG

-400 LDNKLLTDSV
+400 LYNKLLTDSV
-410 EQDLEETVEI
+410 KQNLEETVEI
-420 EDAEQYVEDTSAD
+420 EDVEQFVEDTSAD

-529 DEVGDLLETD
+529 DELGDLLETD

-564 VSKDLQDV
+564 ESKDLQDV
-572 DAEFDKK
+572 DAESDKK
-579 VYTEISLGLGLEE
+579 VYTEMSLGLEE

-615 EEAPDL
+615 EEAPDQ

-630 SLDDEE
+630 SFDDEE

>member
-50 ILLSNSGGDQNYKNY
+50 ILLSNSGGDQNYKNC

-85 KDELDEKIIS
+85 KDELDENIIS

-102 LRKPFEALMLQ
+102 LRKPFEASMLQ

-142 SIDNQLN
+142 LIDNQLN

-193 LDDISADTDIS
+193 LDDISADMDIS

-229 DEEMTMDNGF
+229 DEEMTVDNGF

-252 DSEEVVTDTVKTGT
+252 DSEEVVTDTVKTET
-266 DPASTGLVQ
+266 DPASTGLAQ

-288 RFKVEGEKTEQ
+288 HLKVEGEKTEQ

-307 DLEVNDFEDLDDIW
+307 DLEVNDFEELDDIW

-329 TPREGLTDISLE
+329 TPREGLRDISLE

-369 DRRNTSESVQ
+369 DSRITSESVQ
-379 ELDNYELGPDFEETG
+379 ELDNYELEPDFEETG
-394 EESQSS
+394 EESLSS
-400 LDNKLLTDSV
+400 LDNKLLTVSV

-444 DADIMSMVHESI
+444 DADILSMVHESI
-456 GEQEESAE
+456 GEQEETAE

-492 EFEKDLEKEKL
+492 EFEEDLEKEKR

-511 ELAVSEDDSEDEL
+511 ELAMSEDDSEDEL

-529 DEVGDLLETD
+529 DELGDLLETD

-556 ELEGSLAA
+556 ELEESLAA
-564 VSKDLQDV
+564 ESKDLQDV

-579 VYTEISLGLGLEE
+579 VYTEMSLGLEE

-615 EEAPDL
+615 EEAPDQ

-630 SLDDEE
+630 SFDDEE

>member
-50 ILLSNSGGDQNYKNY
+50 ILLSNSGGDQNYKNC

-71 PQLKNIPIILLVNP
+71 PQLKHIPIILLVNP

-102 LRKPFEALMLQ
+102 LRKPFEASMLH

-170 ELEQNALEPK
+170 ELVQNDLESK
-180 FASSAGSEMDSMI
+180 FTTSAGSEMDSII
-193 LDDISADTDIS
+193 LDDISADMVIS
-204 KDTVKKAEVELD
+204 TEKVKKAEVELD

-229 DEEMTMDNGF
+229 DEEMTVDNGF

-252 DSEEVVTDTVKTGT
+252 DSEEVVTDTVKIET
-266 DPASTGLVQ
+266 DPASTGLAQ

-288 RFKVEGEKTEQ
+288 HLKVEGEKTEQ

-329 TPREGLTDISLE
+329 TPREGLTEISLE

-369 DRRNTSESVQ
+369 DSNISSESVQ
-379 ELDNYELGPDFEETG
+379 ELDNYELEPDFEETG
-394 EESQSS
+394 EESLSS

-410 EQDLEETVEI
+410 KQDLEEAVEI
-420 EDAEQYVEDTSAD
+420 EDVEQFVEDTSAD

-564 VSKDLQDV
+564 ESKDLQDV
-572 DAEFDKK
+572 DAESDKK
-579 VYTEISLGLGLEE
+579 VYTEMSLGLEE

-630 SLDDEE
+630 SFEDEE

>member
-149 DIKEGEQEVNSPVE
+149 DIKEGEQEVNSPFE

-170 ELEQNALEPK
+170 ELEQKAVEPK

-193 LDDISADTDIS
+193 LDDISADMDIS

-229 DEEMTMDNGF
+229 DEEMTVDNGF

-252 DSEEVVTDTVKTGT
+252 DSEEVVTDTVKTET
-266 DPASTGLVQ
+266 DPASTGLAQ

-288 RFKVEGEKTEQ
+288 HLKVEGEKTEQ

-369 DRRNTSESVQ
+369 DSRITSESVQ
-379 ELDNYELGPDFEETG
+379 ELDNYELEPDFEETG
-394 EESQSS
+394 EESLSS
-400 LDNKLLTDSV
+400 LDNKLLTVSV

-444 DADIMSMVHESI
+444 DADILSMVHESI
-456 GEQEESAE
+456 GEQEETAE

-487 EIEEE
+487 EIEEK
-492 EFEKDLEKEKL
+492 EFEEDLEKEKL

-529 DEVGDLLETD
+529 DELGDLLETD

-556 ELEGSLAA
+556 ELEESLAA
-564 VSKDLQDV
+564 ESKDLQDV

-579 VYTEISLGLGLEE
+579 VYTEMSLGLEE

-615 EEAPDL
+615 EEAPDQ

-630 SLDDEE
+630 SFDDEE

>member
-50 ILLSNSGGDQNYKNY
+50 ILLSNLGGDQNYKNC

-102 LRKPFEALMLQ
+102 LRKPFEASMLQ

-120 TLDDNFG
+120 ALGDNFG
-127 IEPDNEGEDFKIDMS
+127 IEPDNDGEDFKIDMS

-163 EGSQVTE
+163 EGTQVAE
-170 ELEQNALEPK
+170 ELEENALEPK
-180 FASSAGSEMDSMI
+180 ITSSAGSEMDSMI
-193 LDDISADTDIS
+193 LDDISAGINIS
-204 KDTVKKAEVELD
+204 EDTVKKGEVELD
-216 ENEITSNG
+216 ENEIRSKG
-224 LEVIN
+224 PEVIN

-239 EFDLKLDEDGIEI
+239 EFDLKLDEDGIEF
-252 DSEEVVTDTVKTGT
+252 DSEEVVKDTVKIET
-266 DPASTGLVQ
+266 DTDSTGLAQ
-275 LKDSGLEDKYAES
+275 LKDSGLENKYAEN
-288 RFKVEGEKTEQ
+288 RLKVEGEKTEQ

-341 EEDFQPEFPENLSSF
+341 EEDFQPEFPENLSTF

-369 DRRNTSESVQ
+369 DRRITSESVQ
-379 ELDNYELGPDFEETG
+379 ELDNYELELDFEETG

-400 LDNKLLTDSV
+400 LDNKLLRDSV

-420 EDAEQYVEDTSAD
+420 EDVEQFVEDTSAD

-444 DADIMSMVHESI
+444 DADIMSMVDESI
-456 GEQEESAE
+456 GGQEESAE
-464 SAMIELEDLSEQ
+464 SAMNELEDLSEQ
-476 MEALDSAETEF
+476 MEALDAAETEF

-492 EFEKDLEKEKL
+492 EFEEDLEKEKL
-503 EVEELSED
+503 EVEELSAD
-511 ELAVSEDDSEDEL
+511 ELAGSEDDSEDKL
-524 VEFML
+524 IEFML

-556 ELEGSLAA
+556 ELEESLAA
-564 VSKDLQDV
+564 ESKDLQDI
-572 DAEFDKK
+572 DAEFDTK
-579 VYTEISLGLGLEE
+579 VYTETSLGLEE
-592 DVFDSWDDAEDAF
+592 DVFDSWYDAEDAF

-615 EEAPDL
+615 EETPDQ

-630 SLDDEE
+630 SFDDEQ
-636 EKFEKADSFSFTENE
+636 KFEKAGSFSFTELE

>member
-39 VQQALNLEPDL
+39 VQQVLNLEPDL
-50 ILLSNSGGDQNYKNY
+50 ILLSNSGGDQNYKNC

-102 LRKPFEALMLQ
+102 LRKPFEASMLH

-163 EGSQVTE
+163 EKSQVIE

-193 LDDISADTDIS
+193 LDDISTD
-204 KDTVKKAEVELD
+204 KVKKAEDEMD
-216 ENEITSNG
+216 ENGITSNG
-224 LEVIN
+224 LEVIK
-229 DEEMTMDNGF
+229 DEEVTMDNGF

-252 DSEEVVTDTVKTGT
+252 DSEEVVTATVKTET
-266 DPASTGLVQ
+266 DPASTGLAQ

-288 RFKVEGEKTEQ
+288 RLKVEGEKTEQ

-341 EEDFQPEFPENLSSF
+341 GEEFQSKFPENLSSF

-369 DRRNTSESVQ
+369 ESRITSESVQ
-379 ELDNYELGPDFEETG
+379 ELDNYELEPDFEETG
-394 EESQSS
+394 VESLSS
-400 LDNKLLTDSV
+400 SDKKLLTDSV

-420 EDAEQYVEDTSAD
+420 EDAEQFVEDTSAD

-487 EIEEE
+487 DLEEE
-492 EFEKDLEKEKL
+492 QFEKDLEKEKR
-503 EVEELSED
+503 EVEVLSED

-556 ELEGSLAA
+556 ELEESLVAE
-564 VSKDLQDV
+564 SKDLQDV
-572 DAEFDKK
+572 DVEFDKK
-579 VYTEISLGLGLEE
+579 VYTEMSSLGLEE

-615 EEAPDL
+615 EEAPDQI
-621 TETEASAFE
+621 ETEASAFE
-630 SLDDEE
+630 SFDDEE

>member
-50 ILLSNSGGDQNYKNY
+50 ILLSNSGGDQNYKNC

-85 KDELDEKIIS
+85 KDELDENIIS

-102 LRKPFEALMLQ
+102 LRKPFEASMLQ

-193 LDDISADTDIS
+193 LDDISADMDIS

-229 DEEMTMDNGF
+229 DEEMTVDNGF

-252 DSEEVVTDTVKTGT
+252 DSEEVVTDTVKTET
-266 DPASTGLVQ
+266 DPASTGLAQ

-288 RFKVEGEKTEQ
+288 RLKVEGEKTEQ

-369 DRRNTSESVQ
+369 DSRITSESVQ
-379 ELDNYELGPDFEETG
+379 ELDNYELEPDFEETG
-394 EESQSS
+394 EESLSS

-420 EDAEQYVEDTSAD
+420 EDAEQFVEDTSAD

-464 SAMIELEDLSEQ
+464 SAMNELEDLSEQ

-492 EFEKDLEKEKL
+492 QFEEDLEKEKR

-529 DEVGDLLETD
+529 DELGDLLETD

-556 ELEGSLAA
+556 ELEESLAA
-564 VSKDLQDV
+564 ESKDLQDV
-572 DAEFDKK
+572 DAESDKK
-579 VYTEISLGLGLEE
+579 VYTEMSLGLEE

-615 EEAPDL
+615 EEAPDQ

-630 SLDDEE
+630 SFDDEE

>member
-50 ILLSNSGGDQNYKNY
+50 ILLSNSGGDQNYKNC

-102 LRKPFEALMLQ
+102 LRKPFEASMLQ

-193 LDDISADTDIS
+193 LDDISADMDIS

-252 DSEEVVTDTVKTGT
+252 DSEEVVTDTVKTET
-266 DPASTGLVQ
+266 DPASTGLAQ

-288 RFKVEGEKTEQ
+288 RLKVEGEKTEQ

-369 DRRNTSESVQ
+369 DSRITSESVQ
-379 ELDNYELGPDFEETG
+379 ELDNYELKLDFEETG
-394 EESQSS
+394 EESLSS

-420 EDAEQYVEDTSAD
+420 EDAEQFVEDTSAD

-492 EFEKDLEKEKL
+492 QFEEDLEKEKL

-529 DEVGDLLETD
+529 DELGDLLETD
-539 EEESVD
+539 EEGSVD

-556 ELEGSLAA
+556 ELEESLAA
-564 VSKDLQDV
+564 ESKDLQDV

-579 VYTEISLGLGLEE
+579 VYTEMSLGLEE

-615 EEAPDL
+615 EEAPDQ

-630 SLDDEE
+630 SFDDEE